1 MNELLP
7 IIEQLAD
14 CRTHTER
21 AEWLLSCP
29 VIYLRQYD
37 STIRNRLYLAGFHI
51 GIAYLDDMRTH
62 MCATRDPETGV
73 FRPET
78 QEAIAALGSMLRVVA
93 ARLDVEVRDRS
104 QQVEATPDHSIT
116 EL

>member
-7 IIEQLAD
+7 IIAQLAEA
-14 CRTHTER
+14 RTHVER

-29 VIYLRQYD
+29 IAYLRQYD

-51 GIAYLDDMRTH
+51 GIAYLDDMRSH
-62 MCATRDPETGV
+62 MCATRDPATGA
-73 FRPET
+73 FRQET
-78 QEAIAALGSMLRVVA
+78 QEVVAALGSMVIAVA
-93 ARLDVEVRDRS
+93 ERMDRRARPD
-104 QQVEATPDHSIT
+104 PDHSIT